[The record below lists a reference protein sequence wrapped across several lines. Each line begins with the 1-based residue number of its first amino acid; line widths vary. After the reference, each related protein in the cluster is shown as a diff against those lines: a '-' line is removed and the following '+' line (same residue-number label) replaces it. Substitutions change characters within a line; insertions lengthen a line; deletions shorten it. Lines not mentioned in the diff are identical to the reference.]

1 METKPRKPFVS
12 LGKNVLFTSISF
24 IVFLCFVLSF
34 VTYRVY
40 TSALYERYQKQLTSI
55 VDYVEV
61 HIDKDDMGVCART
74 YVESEKYKEF
84 QAFFDEMID
93 NYSDVHYL
101 YIIQVLEPGT
111 KEPVVEICAAN
122 STYEKEN
129 TPETVLHLGDSGE
142 DWYPE
147 DVVEQF
153 REIQNGDVDVFLE
166 NDSDYGVD
174 YTLARP
180 LISSDGDHYA
190 MLCADVDINELNAV
204 VYRNIYI
211 NILAIILCGILFVFL
226 LVIWLRSNVT
236 DPIKSL
242 QKSVTDFASKTAGK
256 HDPDELLFYPPDL
269 KVNNEI
275 SVLSDSVNKLS
286 KDMRDYVQEIVAA
299 ESANKD
305 LKDHVSEMNMI
316 VYKDSLTNVGNKA
329 AYDKAVQ
336 GLQESIKNDSAEFA
350 ILMMDV
356 NYLKHINDTYGHE
369 HGDQYI
375 IGSCRTACQVFK
387 HSPVFRIGGDEFVI
401 ILKGDDYKNRDEL
414 FNKLN
419 EQFENTSHDETIE
432 PWLRYSMAIGMSA
445 YEKGDDVDSVFNRA
459 DKNMY
464 KAKAEFENGS

>member
-1 METKPRKPFVS
+1 
-12 LGKNVLFTSISF
+12 
-24 IVFLCFVLSF
+24 
-34 VTYRVY
+34 
-40 TSALYERYQKQLTSI
+40 
-55 VDYVEV
+55 
-61 HIDKDDMGVCART
+61 
-74 YVESEKYKEF
+74 
-84 QAFFDEMID
+84 
-93 NYSDVHYL
+93 
-101 YIIQVLEPGT
+101 
-111 KEPVVEICAAN
+111 
-122 STYEKEN
+122 
-129 TPETVLHLGDSGE
+129 
-142 DWYPE
+142 
-147 DVVEQF
+147 
-153 REIQNGDVDVFLE
+153 
-166 NDSDYGVD
+166 
-174 YTLARP
+174 
-180 LISSDGDHYA
+180 
-190 MLCADVDINELNAV
+190 
-204 VYRNIYI
+204 
-211 NILAIILCGILFVFL
+211 
-226 LVIWLRSNVT
+226 
-236 DPIKSL
+236 
-242 QKSVTDFASKTAGK
+242 
-256 HDPDELLFYPPDL
+256 
-269 KVNNEI
+269 
-275 SVLSDSVNKLS
+275 
-286 KDMRDYVQEIVAA
+286 MRDYVQEIVAA